1 MTLSATA
8 EHAFGLQDWLPV
20 LFGAVGIVA
29 AYLSYRRAT
38 QSKPDHPAAER
49 IADNIHRGAMLFI
62 RREFRLLAIFVAIAA
77 ALIWIGFGLQG
88 AMTFVLGATS
98 SAAAA
103 LGGVYAATRTNLRTA
118 LAARDQ
124 GVGGA
129 LRVAFAGGAVMGYLV
144 GGIGLAGLG
153 FLYLLYRSSAL
164 SFTAI
169 VLFGIGASSA
179 ALFARVGGGIY
190 TKSADIGA
198 DLAGKLEAGI
208 PEDDPRNP
216 GVIADN
222 VGDNV
227 GDIGGMGAD
236 LFESYCG
243 SIIAALALAVTVPPE
258 GIAGLGNRDALL
270 VLPLALGSAGLLA
283 CAATLPVVRLGFR
296 QSPRLALTL
305 GMVSAAVLYGVLAF
319 LLVRWLGVSEALV
332 AAGVAGA
339 TAGVVIG
346 LSTEYFTAG
355 RRIVRIAEAGRT
367 GAATVVIAGLT
378 VGMRSVAA
386 PLIVIG
392 ATIVFCSYVA
402 GIYGVALAAV
412 SLLAVVPMVMAAD
425 AYGPIADNAGGIA
438 EMSGLGEETRRVTD
452 ELDELGNT
460 TAAIGKG
467 FAIGA
472 AALAALS
479 LLTAFG
485 QTVLVRH
492 PGFALGLAD
501 PLVLLGLMLGSLLPF
516 LFSAHLL
523 GAVGET
529 ASLIVEEIRRQFSE
543 VPGLKEGTVEPDSD
557 RCTEL
562 ASAAA
567 MRQVLLPGVLALGIP
582 PVVGFAL
589 GPAVLGGL
597 LAGSLLTGFVLA
609 LLMANAGG
617 AWDNAKKFVEQG
629 HLGGKGSSVHDACV
643 IGDTVGDPL
652 KDTSGPSLNILIKLL
667 AVSSLAIAP
676 FL

>member
-1 MTLSATA
+1 MTLVPI
-8 EHAFGLQDWLPV
+8 FDDQIRVQQWLPV
-20 LFGAVGIVA
+20 LLGAAGIVA

-38 QSKPDHPAAER
+38 ARNPDHPVVVK
-49 IADNIHRGAMLFI
+49 IADRIHSGAMLFI
-62 RREFRLLAIFVAIAA
+62 RREFRLLGIFVLVVA
-77 ALIWIGFGLQG
+77 ALIAFGFGPQE
-88 AMTFVLGATS
+88 AITFVLGAVS

-103 LGGVYAATRTNLRTA
+103 LGGVYSATRTNSRTA
-118 LAARDQ
+118 LAAHDF
-124 GVGGA
+124 GAEGA
-129 LRVAFAGGAVMGYLV
+129 LKVAFAGGAVMGYLV
-144 GGIGLAGLG
+144 GGIGLIGLG
-153 FLYLLYRSSAL
+153 VMNLLYAAGTL
-164 SFTAI
+164 SFHAI

-198 DLAGKLEAGI
+198 DLAGKLEEGI
-208 PEDDPRNP
+208 PEDDARNP

-236 LFESYCG
+236 LFESYCS
-243 SIIAALALAVTVPPE
+243 SIIAALALAVTMPME
-258 GIAGLGNRDALL
+258 SLGALGDRDGLVALPL
-270 VLPLALGSAGLLA
+270 VLGAAGLLA
-283 CAATLPVVRLGFR
+283 CAVTLPLVRLGFR
-296 QSPRLALTL
+296 RSPRFALTL
-305 GMVSAAVLYGVLAF
+305 GMISAAALYAALSF
-319 LLVRWLGVSEALV
+319 LVVEWLGVSGALV

-339 TAGVVIG
+339 VAGVVIG
-346 LSTEYFTAG
+346 LSTEYYTSG
-355 RRIVRIAEAGRT
+355 GRIVTIAEAGRT
-367 GAATVVIAGLT
+367 GAATVVLAGLT
-378 VGMRSVAA
+378 AGMRSVAA
-386 PLIVIG
+386 PLLVIG
-392 ATIVFCSYVA
+392 ATIVFCSHVA
-402 GIYGVALAAV
+402 GIYGVAVAAV

-438 EMSGLGEETRRVTD
+438 EMGGLGEETRQVTD
-452 ELDELGNT
+452 TLDALGNT

-479 LLTAFG
+479 LLSAFI
-485 QTVLVRH
+485 QTVLAHH

-501 PLVLLGLMLGSLLPF
+501 PQVLLGLMIGSLLPF

-523 GAVGET
+523 RAVGAT
-529 ASLIVEEIRRQFSE
+529 ASLIVEEIRRQFRE
-543 VPGLKEGTVEPDSD
+543 VAGLREGSAEPDSD

-567 MRQVLLPGVLALGIP
+567 MRQVLLPGALALGAP
-582 PVVGFAL
+582 PVVGFTL
-589 GPAVLGGL
+589 GPATLGGL
-597 LAGSLLTGFVLA
+597 LGGSLLSGFVLA
-609 LLMANAGG
+609 VLMANAGG
-617 AWDNAKKFVEQG
+617 AWDNAKKYVEQG

-676 FL
+676 LL